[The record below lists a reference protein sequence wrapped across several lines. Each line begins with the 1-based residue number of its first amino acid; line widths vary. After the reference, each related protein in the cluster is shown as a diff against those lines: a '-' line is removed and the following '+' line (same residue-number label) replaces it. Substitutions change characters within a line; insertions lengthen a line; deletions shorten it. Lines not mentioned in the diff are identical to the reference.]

1 MLTPLT
7 MRVARTCSATG
18 YIALTRAT
26 GSPAFSSSL
35 LITAPLRLQVPH
47 VATKSTPSTLSFFRS
62 AAISWPTRRITAG
75 EP

>member
-7 MRVARTCSATG
+7 IRFARTCMATG
-18 YIALTRAT
+18 NIALTKAT

-35 LITAPLRLQVPH
+35 LITAPLRLQVPQ
-47 VATKSTPSTLSFFRS
+47 VATKSTPSTPSFFKS
-62 AAISWPTRRITAG
+62 AAISWPTRRITGG